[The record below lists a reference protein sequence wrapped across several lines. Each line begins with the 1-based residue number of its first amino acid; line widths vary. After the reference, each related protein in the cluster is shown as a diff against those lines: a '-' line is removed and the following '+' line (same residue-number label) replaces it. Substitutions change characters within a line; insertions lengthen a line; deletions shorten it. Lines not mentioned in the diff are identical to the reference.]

1 MKFGNINSDVEWTKL
16 ISSLL
21 LIFAGGYIP
30 LLAEKPNGIS
40 LSLSALMAAF
50 GGALLA
56 DAIKKKEQA
65 AKDIHP
71 RINSI
76 NRLLATVTSKIGA
89 ITADGLA
96 TDPSNLPAQK
106 IGDWISIL
114 RTVVTDLSDITGQKF
129 DPSVLNETIDSIGK
143 LITELEL
150 GEEAPDEHS
159 VISSL
164 KDIFEDLQSKQIS
177 KTNETVECPHAECG
191 AEVIVSLGV
200 PQASTSAVTCQE
212 CEKRFNVHRVANGKV
227 ITREIKSSAKSK
239 PANETA

>member
-1 MKFGNINSDVEWTKL
+1 MKVGKISSDIEWTKL

-30 LLAEKPNGIS
+30 LLANPDGVS

-56 DAIKKKEQA
+56 DSIKNKEQA
-65 AKDIHP
+65 AKEIHP

-96 TDPSNLPAQK
+96 TAPSNLPAQK

-114 RTVVTDLSDITGQKF
+114 RTVVADLSDITGQKF
-129 DPSVLNETIDSIGK
+129 DPSVLNETIDSIGR

-150 GEEAPDEHS
+150 GEAATDEHS

-177 KTNETVECPHAECG
+177 KTNETVNCPHSDCG
-191 AEVIVSLGV
+191 AEVVVSLGV
-200 PQASTSAVTCQE
+200 PQASTSTVKCQE
-212 CEKRFNVHRVANGKV
+212 CDKRFNVHRIANDKV
-227 ITREIKSSAKSK
+227 ITREIKTPTKSK
-239 PANETA
+239 PTNETA